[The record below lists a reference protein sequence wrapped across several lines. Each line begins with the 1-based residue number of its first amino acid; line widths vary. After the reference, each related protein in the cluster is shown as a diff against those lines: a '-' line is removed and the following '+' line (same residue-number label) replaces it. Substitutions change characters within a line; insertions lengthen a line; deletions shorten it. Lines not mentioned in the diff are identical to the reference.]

1 MGLIL
6 KLKRGEHLA
15 VNGALIRFETSAKI
29 VLKTKSA
36 VMHDRQIM
44 RPEQVTTPAS
54 QIYFAVQ
61 GAYMAS
67 AEEREAFVK
76 LAHLRISE
84 FRGATSVSGAHGLLD
99 AIAASLDAEDYYP
112 ALQSCRQLLDFETAL
127 FDLTRPSVAESPLP
141 EGVGVETGEAHV
153 R

>member
-15 VNGALIRFETSAKI
+15 INGALIRFETSAKI
-29 VLKTKSA
+29 VLKTKSS

-44 RPEQVTTPAS
+44 RPDQVTSPAS
-54 QIYFAVQ
+54 QIYFAIQ

-67 AEEREAFVK
+67 PEEREAFAK
-76 LAHLRISE
+76 LAHLRIEE
-84 FRGATSVSGAHGLLD
+84 FRSATTVSGAHELLNT
-99 AIAASLDAEDYYP
+99 ILAALEEEAYYR

-127 FDLTRPSVAESPLP
+127 FDITGLAPSRGASVPGATS
-141 EGVGVETGEAHV
+141 GDAHV
-153 R
+153 C

>member
-15 VNGALIRFETSAKI
+15 INGALIRFETSAKI
-29 VLKTKSA
+29 VLMTKSS

-44 RPEQVTTPAS
+44 RPEQVKTPAS
-54 QIYFAVQ
+54 QIYFAIQ
-61 GAYMAS
+61 GAYMAGP
-67 AEEREAFVK
+67 EERESFVK
-76 LAHLRISE
+76 LANLRIEE
-84 FRGATSVSGAHGLLD
+84 FRGATTVAGAHELLES
-99 AIAASLDAEDYYP
+99 ITAALEEGAYYP

-127 FDLTRPSVAESPLP
+127 FDLAGLASARHAAGSGT
-141 EGVGVETGEAHV
+141 ETGEAHV